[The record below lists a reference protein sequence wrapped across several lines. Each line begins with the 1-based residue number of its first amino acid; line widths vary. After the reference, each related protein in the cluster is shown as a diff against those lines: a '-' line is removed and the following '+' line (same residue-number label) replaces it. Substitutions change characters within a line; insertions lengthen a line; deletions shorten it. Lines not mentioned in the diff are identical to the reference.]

1 MPLKSSELL
10 QLLNQKQ
17 PEFSQFHHNASQA
30 YQEYRRALRRVSAQS
45 SEALT
50 TLLSDYAH
58 PGARPLESLGSYLNW
73 VKAANLRWPNREQ
86 SLQWVR
92 DHLTGI
98 TTFAVDGSQ
107 IFPSKDV
114 TPLVAL
120 VQVGWFENPHLP
132 LGTYDKD
139 VRLNVMSPAEFQGQ
153 CLNSRSLERQV
164 SMRRFQ
170 MEAERIIE
178 FMESHAGRSDC
189 LVFFDGSLVATF
201 AEVFDFECRS
211 FYAQQF
217 VDLLRASEQYRV
229 PLVGY
234 IDASHACD
242 LIQVLRCVES
252 LPESMTLHDAQLL
265 NSGMAWGD
273 RTPLFLCDRAGDA
286 WGQGILSAYEEQ
298 ATRITFAY
306 LKANDNP
313 PVRLEFPLWMF
324 EAGLTNLVLD
334 YIRGEIII
342 GNGYPYV
349 IETADQVAVLQ
360 TADRQLFFRLLQDW
374 ADRSEIDVRF
384 SRKMVSKMLRR
395 R

>member
-1 MPLKSSELL
+1 MPLKPSELL
-10 QLLNQKQ
+10 QILDQKQ
-17 PEFSQFHHNASQA
+17 PEFSQFNQTTAQS
-30 YQEYRRALRRVSAQS
+30 YGDYRRALKRVSVQS
-45 SEALT
+45 EVELAE
-50 TLLSDYAH
+50 LLSDYAH
-58 PGARPLESLGSYLNW
+58 PGARPLEPLGSHLNW
-73 VKAANLRWPNREQ
+73 VVPSHLRWPNREQ

-92 DHLTGI
+92 DRLTGI

-132 LGTYDKD
+132 LGSYDKD
-139 VRLNVMSPAEFQGQ
+139 VHLSVLSPAELQVKHQGRP
-153 CLNSRSLERQV
+153 LDRQV
-164 SMRRFQ
+164 SMRRFE

-178 FMESHAGRSDC
+178 FMESHAGHSDC

-201 AEVFDFECRS
+201 AEAFDFECRA

-217 VDLLRASEQYRV
+217 VNLLRASEQYRV

-234 IDASHACD
+234 IDTSHACD
-242 LIQVLRCVES
+242 LLQTLRCVES
-252 LPESMTLHDAQLL
+252 VPEAAMLNDPQLI
-265 NSGMAWGD
+265 GHEMAWGD
-273 RTPLFLCDRAGDA
+273 RTPLFLCDRPGDA
-286 WGQGILSAYEEQ
+286 WGQGILAEYEEQ
-298 ATRITFAY
+298 ATRIAFTY

-313 PVRLEFPLWMF
+313 PVRLEFPRWMYD
-324 EAGLTNLVLD
+324 AGLTDIVLD
-334 YIRGEIII
+334 YVRGEIII

-360 TADRQLFFRLLQDW
+360 AEDRQLFFRLLQDW
-374 ADRSEIDVRF
+374 AEKSDINVHF
-384 SRKMVSKMLRR
+384 SRKMVSKLLRR